1 MDLLERY
8 LQAVRFWLPQ
18 DQKTEVLADLE
29 EDLRSQVEEREAALG
44 RPLDEEETA
53 ALLRATGHP
62 LKVAGQCLPEAPWLS
77 PVLTLVYR
85 LVLKVLLLW
94 VLLPVFLLG
103 ALPGLLGA
111 ERPLEAL
118 PALAHH
124 LAQAMLLSLG
134 CITLVFLVAQRFQER
149 LGLGSWDPR
158 RLPPVVG
165 GPGAA
170 RIPRGTSLAEL
181 AVNLLALGWWLD
193 RARALPFA
201 FSIQR
206 GGITPLHSGLW
217 AEFHQACYWP
227 VVALLLLAAGQAC
240 FTVLHPTRVRLRS
253 ALRVLGD
260 LGSVAI
266 AGLFLRGHAMELRH
280 LSFNLG
286 HPGAGPWLDGVLLTC
301 FLAVGVISGLRAVF
315 GLYRLGITAEPAPA
329 RGSSR

>member
-8 LQAVRFWLPQ
+8 MQAVRFWLPQ

-44 RPLDEEETA
+44 RPLDEAETA

-85 LVLKVLLLW
+85 FVLKVVLLW
-94 VLLPVFLLG
+94 VLLPVFVLG
-103 ALPGLLGA
+103 AVPGLLGA

-118 PALAHH
+118 PALFHSLAHS
-124 LAQAMLLSLG
+124 LVLSLG
-134 CITLVFLVAQRFQER
+134 FITLGFLVAQRFQDR

-165 GPGAA
+165 QGAA

-193 RARALPFA
+193 RARTLPFA

-206 GGITPLHSGLW
+206 GAVTPLHSGLW

-227 VVALLLLAAGQAC
+227 VAALLVLAAGQAC
-240 FTVLHPTRVRLRS
+240 FTAMHPTRVRLRRL
-253 ALRVLGD
+253 LRVAGD
-260 LGSVAI
+260 LGSMAI
-266 AGLFLRGHAMELRH
+266 AGFFLRGHATELRH
-280 LSFNLG
+280 LSFNPG
-286 HPGAGPWLDGVLLTC
+286 QPGAGPWLDGVLLTC
-301 FLAVGVISGLRAVF
+301 FLAVVIISGLRAAF
-315 GLYRLGITAEPAPA
+315 GLYRLGVKAGPAPG